1 MNMGIYCLS
10 AFYSTELI
18 PLGRKK
24 GVLQSTIH
32 VVCLD
37 GRGLLLSSLLP
48 TDSKGPLVELE
59 TSAPKK
65 CSCSDESHPS
75 CPPDAPQIVPWAPF
89 SSPQPCARTIVQS
102 GGHFLPPALGWRGKP
117 STCQG
122 KQAKS
127 FTGQNRALTELIDLL
142 LYRFSCSS
150 PSSCRAAIDSWE
162 RAGRLPGPPADVS
175 SCPAL
180 AGCCARDTE
189 THSELMWRH
198 GGGGSTTAC
207 LSAHKMFPS
216 RALKINTWMISCS
229 R

>member
-1 MNMGIYCLS
+1 MGIYCLS
-10 AFYSTELI
+10 PFYSTDLI

-32 VVCLD
+32 AVCL
-37 GRGLLLSSLLP
+37 GLLLSSLLL

-65 CSCSDESHPS
+65 CLCSDESHPS

-89 SSPQPCARTIVQS
+89 SSPQPCARTIVHVQRSLSASSS
-102 GGHFLPPALGWRGKP
+102 GVEGQAQHVPGKT
-117 STCQG
+117 S
-122 KQAKS
+122 KIIH
-127 FTGQNRALTELIDLL
+127 GQNRALTELIDLL

-216 RALKINTWMISCS
+216 RAPKINTWMISCS